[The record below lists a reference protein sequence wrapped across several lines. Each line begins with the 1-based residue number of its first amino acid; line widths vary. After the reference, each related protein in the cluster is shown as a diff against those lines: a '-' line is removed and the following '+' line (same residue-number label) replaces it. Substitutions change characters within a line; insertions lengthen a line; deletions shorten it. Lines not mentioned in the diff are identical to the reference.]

1 MNIIF
6 EKIQIQN
13 FKSIGPLV
21 VIDLKNLTG
30 LNYIFGTNL
39 DIVNSKNGSG
49 KSVCFVDS
57 IIFALFGKTLKNTNN
72 QYIPNRN
79 CDTSLKS
86 YVKLYFSVDGQTY
99 TSECFCKPKIGTV
112 GMQLLKLVNAQTDEW
127 QDLTQSSV
135 VKTRQYIQDNIL
147 GCSFEIFKS
156 SVIVSASDCLNF
168 YEGMNKQ
175 AKRNYVENIF
185 NLNCFGIMFSEI
197 KADLNDIKKEITY
210 TNNEL
215 LKTSEQVNDI
225 TKKYEQFNTKMLDSL
240 NEVTNSIKENCEK
253 LKANEKIINEH
264 NEKLKDYQKTLEL
277 QLKTNNNLSTLK
289 AKKQE
294 FQTDKIRLE
303 YRKKSI
309 TDTLSE
315 IVNLKQ
321 GLCEKCTLIIDERY
335 DYNTKK
341 NEIITIEDNEKVLVD
356 KINKLNLYI
365 EKYQKELQ
373 KILQNVQ
380 EFNNIKS
387 LIEKTEYTNTF
398 LKKDIVSLK
407 TKYNNLKNET
417 ENPFTELLNKTNLLL
432 KNLQDNAVKYVS
444 HRQHLELLKEACSE
458 NGVKRFIIKDIVKL
472 LNSLIQKYLNE
483 IGAEYLVYFDESFD
497 FKFITLNGECEYSS
511 FSAGER
517 QRIQIATILAFRD
530 LILNGKINSNI
541 FVLDEFLDAAID
553 SIAIKNIMNILSKKS
568 KELNQNIFI
577 ISHRQETTEENAFNH
592 IIEVIKE
599 NGISRLNIN

>member
-21 VIDLKNLTG
+21 VLDLQNLTG

-39 DIVNSKNGSG
+39 DIPSSKNGSG

-79 CDTSLKS
+79 CDISLKS
-86 YVKLYFSVDGQTY
+86 YVKLYFSVDGEKY

-112 GMQLLKLVNAQTDEW
+112 GMQLMKLVNEETDEW

-185 NLNCFGIMFSEI
+185 NLDCFGVMFSEI
-197 KADLNDIKKEITY
+197 KSDLNDIKKEITY

-215 LKTSEQVNDI
+215 LKTTEQVEDI
-225 TKKYEQFNTKMLDSL
+225 TKKYEEFNSKVLDSL
-240 NEVTNSIKENCEK
+240 NEVTDAIKENVQK
-253 LKANEKIINEH
+253 LKNNELIIAQQTQ
-264 NEKLKDYQKTLEL
+264 KLRSYQNILQL
-277 QLKTNNNLSTLK
+277 QLKTNNNLTALK
-289 AKKQE
+289 NKKQE
-294 FQTDKIRLE
+294 FEKDKIRLE

-309 TDTLSE
+309 TDVLKE
-315 IVNLKQ
+315 IISLKQ
-321 GLCEKCTLIIDERY
+321 GLCEKCTSVIDERY

-341 NEIITIEDNEKVLVD
+341 NEIITIQDNEKVLVD

-365 EKYQKELQ
+365 EKYQNELTN
-373 KILQNVQ
+373 ILEKVS
-380 EFNNIKS
+380 EFNDIKS
-387 LIEKTEYTNTF
+387 IIEKTQYTNTF
-398 LKKDIVSLK
+398 LTKDIKALK
-407 TKYNNLKNET
+407 VKYNNLKNQN
-417 ENPFTELLNKTNLLL
+417 ENPFTDLLNKT
-432 KNLQDNAVKYVS
+432 KQQVSSLQDNVVKYVS
-444 HRQHLELLKEACSE
+444 HRQHLEILREACSE
-458 NGVKRFIIKDIVKL
+458 TGVKRFIIKDIVKL

-497 FKFITLNGECEYSS
+497 FKFITINGECEYSS
-511 FSAGER
+511 FSAGQR

-592 IIEVIKE
+592 IIQVIKE

>member
-1 MNIIF
+1 M
-6 EKIQIQN
+6 
-13 FKSIGPLV
+13 
-21 VIDLKNLTG
+21 
-30 LNYIFGTNL
+30 
-39 DIVNSKNGSG
+39 
-49 KSVCFVDS
+49 
-57 IIFALFGKTLKNTNN
+57 
-72 QYIPNRN
+72 
-79 CDTSLKS
+79 
-86 YVKLYFSVDGQTY
+86 KLINED
-99 TSECFCKPKIGTV
+99 
-112 GMQLLKLVNAQTDEW
+112 TDEW

-168 YEGMNKQ
+168 YQGMNRQ
-175 AKRNYVENIF
+175 AKRNYIENIF

-215 LKTSEQVNDI
+215 LKMSEQVKDI
-225 TKKYEQFNTKMLDSL
+225 QIKYEEFNTKMIQTLQQL
-240 NEVTNSIKENCEK
+240 TNNIKNNCNILKENQKIIKENKE
-253 LKANEKIINEH
+253 LI
-264 NEKLKDYQKTLEL
+264 KDYSIYLEKRIKVDNDLHTL
-277 QLKTNNNLSTLK
+277 NS
-289 AKKQE
+289 KKQE
-294 FQTDKIRLE
+294 FEKDKIRLQ

-309 TDTLSE
+309 TDTLAE
-315 IVNLKQ
+315 IMQLKD

-341 NEIITIEDNEKVLVD
+341 NEIITIEDHEKNLTD
-356 KINKLNLYI
+356 KINKLQIYI
-365 EKYQKELQ
+365 EKYDNDLSNIVS
-373 KILQNVQ
+373 KIQ
-380 EFNNIKS
+380 EFDKIKTF
-387 LIEKTEYTNTF
+387 IEKTQYTNTF
-398 LKKDIVSLK
+398 LKKDIISLKEKYQNLK
-407 TKYNNLKNET
+407 TKN
-417 ENPFTELLNKTNLLL
+417 ENPFTELLNKTKTQLTV
-432 KNLQDNAVKYVS
+432 LQDNVVKYVS
-444 HRQHLELLKEACSE
+444 HRQHLEILREACSE

-497 FKFITLNGECEYSS
+497 FKFITINGECQYSS
-511 FSAGER
+511 FSAGQR

-553 SIAIKNIMNILSKKS
+553 AIAIKNIMSILSKKS

-577 ISHRQETTEENAFNH
+577 ISHRQETTQENAFNH